1 MIPYRDENP
10 VRRRAV
16 VTFALLVLNIGVFT
30 LLQHHGRTTPLIEL
44 PRPSSSFELEENST
58 SFLYAR
64 AAIPCEILHQR
75 ALSVAEITRTLD
87 AGEDDSCGKA
97 GAGAA
102 RFQQPLFP
110 EKLIW
115 LSVLSSMFLHGDI
128 VHLAGNILFLWLF
141 GNNIED
147 RWGHFRYLLF
157 YLVGGFIATLGHAL
171 AAPASTVPLVGASGA
186 IAAVMGAYLVLF
198 PRVDIRALLGIFPIR
213 VKAWMLLGV
222 WFVSQ
227 FFIGPTAGV
236 AWMAHVVGFV
246 FGIVV
251 ATVARRIDH
260 QDEPVTRLRVRR

>member
-1 MIPYRDENP
+1 
-10 VRRRAV
+10 V

-30 LLQHHGRTTPLIEL
+30 LLQHHGRSTPLIEL
-44 PRPSSSFELEENST
+44 PRPASSFELEENST

-75 ALSVAEITRTLD
+75 ALTVGEITRTLD
-87 AGEDDSCGKA
+87 AGEDNSCGNA
-97 GAGAA
+97 GSAPA

-110 EKLIW
+110 GKLIW

-128 VHLAGNILFLWLF
+128 MHLAGNMLFLWLF

-157 YLVGGFIATLGHAL
+157 YLAGGFIATLGHAL

-186 IAAVMGAYLVLF
+186 VAAVMGAYLVLF
-198 PRVDIRALLGIFPIR
+198 PRVDIRVLLGIFPIR
-213 VKAWMLLGV
+213 VEAWMLLGV

-251 ATVARRIDH
+251 AAAVRRSNH
-260 QDEPVTRLRVRR
+260 RDEPANRLRGRI